1 MEVTDPLAYEYID
14 TPAGLE
20 KVAHA
25 FNSEPVVAVDLEAD
39 SMYHYKEK
47 VCLIQMATATESY
60 VIDPLKITD
69 FSPLKPL
76 FARPDIQKVFHGA
89 DYDIRSLYRDFNI
102 EINNLFDTELASRF
116 TGAAETGLEAVLNR
130 RFNVQLD
137 KKYQKK
143 DWSRR
148 PLPREMV
155 DYAAQDAIYLV
166 PLARQLEKEL
176 ASAGRLAWV
185 SEECDRLSR
194 VRPVEN
200 GGDPLYL
207 KVRGA
212 GRLDPRSLAVL
223 ENLLQLRKQFAEKK
237 DRPVFKIIGN
247 RTLIAI
253 AIEKPNTLKKLE
265 KYGGLSNSQM
275 GMYGKSILSH
285 VKKALALPQEALPAY
300 PRKKR
305 QATPANLPRRLE
317 VIKEWRDQKAE
328 TLGMDPSLVCNKALM
343 YAIANLNP
351 ADAKAITA
359 ADGIKEWQSREFGNE
374 IVAALDKVRKNKVRK
389 K

>member
-1 MEVTDPLAYEYID
+1 MEATAPLAYEYID
-14 TPAGLE
+14 TLAGLE
-20 KVAHA
+20 QVAHA
-25 FNSEPVVAVDLEAD
+25 FNSEPMVAVDLEAD
-39 SMYHYKEK
+39 SMYHFREK

-69 FSPLKPL
+69 FSPIKPL
-76 FARPDIQKVFHGA
+76 FARRDIQKVFHGA

-116 TGAAETGLEAVLNR
+116 TGAAETGLDAVLNR
-130 RFNVQLD
+130 RFNVKLD

-143 DWSRR
+143 DWSQR

-176 ASAGRLAWV
+176 ASTGRLAWV

-200 GGDPLYL
+200 GDDPLYL
-207 KVRGA
+207 KVKGA

-223 ENLLQLRKQFAEKK
+223 ETLLQLRKKWAEKK
-237 DRPVFKIIGN
+237 DRPVFKVIGN

-265 KYGGLSNSQM
+265 KYGGLSHSQM
-275 GMYGKSILSH
+275 GMYGKSIVNH
-285 VKKALALPQEALPAY
+285 VKKALALPQEAWPTY

-305 QATPANLPRRLE
+305 QATPASLPRRLKI
-317 VIKEWRDQKAE
+317 IKQWRDQKAE
-328 TLGMDPSLVCNKALM
+328 ALGIDPSLICNKALM

-351 ADAKAITA
+351 ADPQAITA
-359 ADGIKEWQSREFGNE
+359 AGGIKDWQSKEFGNE
-374 IVAALDKVRKNKVRK
+374 IISALDKVRKK
-389 K
+389 